1 MEPLKI
7 GALIFVVALLN
18 AGQVRADEEFHGIF
32 EKRPEG
38 KAGTWVIGGREV
50 AATER
55 TKLEEDDGPLAVGA
69 CAEVEY
75 KGGAVK
81 EIESE
86 EPSECGA
93 SQAPASGQPAPK

>member
-1 MEPLKI
+1 MKPLKI
-7 GALIFVVALLN
+7 SVLIFAMAFLN
-18 AGQVRADEEFHGIF
+18 SGQVRADDEFHGII
-32 EKRPEG
+32 EKRPVG
-38 KAGTWVIGGREV
+38 TAGTWIIGGREV

-55 TKLEEDDGPLAVGA
+55 TKLEEDDGPLAAGA

-75 KGGAVK
+75 QGGAVK

-93 SQAPASGQPAPK
+93 SRAPAAGQPAPK